1 MNSPQTVLITGASS
15 GFGKAT
21 AQCFLERGWNV
32 IASMRKPDLSLFNG
46 PTDRLLVLPLDVTN
60 LESIDG
66 ALNEGIRT
74 FGRIDVL
81 VNNAGIGLLSAFEV
95 TPEPILREVFETN
108 TFGVMNVCRAVI
120 PHMREQGRGT
130 IINVTS
136 SAGMAPMPLVAISAA
151 SKCAVEG
158 FTESLSYEMELV
170 GIRMR
175 LVEPGFA
182 PSTNFGANGAP
193 RMQGLTPPPYSE
205 FTQSYFQRMQNYPT
219 DYSTEQDIVEAVFAA
234 ATDRGDQ
241 LRYPAGPDTNLL
253 ASLRWTTSEK
263 NYLAQMRKMFKPGLT
278 SKI

>member
-136 SAGMAPMPLVAISAA
+136 SAGIAPMPLVAIYAA

-205 FTQSYFQRMQNYPT
+205 FTQAYFQRMQNYPT

-234 ATDRGDQ
+234 ATDRGDR

-253 ASLRWTTSEK
+253 ASLRWTTSEE
-263 NYLAQMRKMFKPGLT
+263 NYLAQMRKMFKPDLT
-278 SKI
+278 S